1 MGTTSVSHIG
11 IAVADLEAAMKR
23 FAQLWG
29 READSV
35 RVVPDQKA
43 RVAFFSAVGTGA
55 ASSGSRVEL
64 LSATSPDSSIG
75 RFLARHGEGLHH
87 ICLYVDDLDAKLA
100 QLKAAGIKLIDEKP
114 RLGAEDCRMAF
125 IHPSDF
131 NGVLIELE
139 ERRSR

>member
-1 MGTTSVSHIG
+1 METTSVSHVG

-35 RVVPDQKA
+35 REVPDQKA
-43 RVAFFSAVGTGA
+43 RVAFFPPVEAGA

-64 LSATSPDSSIG
+64 LSATSADSPIG

-87 ICLYVDDLDAKLA
+87 ICLYVDDLDAKLT

-114 RLGAEDCRMAF
+114 RLGAEGCRIAF